1 MKNSRINDIAKTAG
15 VSVST
20 VSRVFNNRPY
30 VKEELRKR
38 VLEVAVDMDYTPKSM
53 ARRDTISIVISRPD
67 DFVSNNY
74 ERSLVNRFFAAASEL
89 KLNLEFI
96 PLDHIKRVYQNF
108 SKAVIGMIYSEHAG
122 DILRTVRNI
131 PVLTVNYRTDGCSFV
146 CTDHEAGVYR
156 ATSYLLENGH
166 REIAILLAPYKE
178 SMSWGECARLDGYRK
193 ALEEYGIA
201 FRRELVMY
209 GGSEI
214 LNSSMKVLLHRHPT
228 ALIACGESLIMPL
241 KYSLDLLNLK
251 VPEDISL
258 ITFYSS
264 EVTPFLLPEQTC
276 IRQDFDQ
283 LARIAME
290 KVCALI
296 EEEETDVGILLPNEF
311 IEGNSVRRLN

>member
-1 MKNSRINDIAKTAG
+1 
-15 VSVST
+15 
-20 VSRVFNNRPY
+20 
-30 VKEELRKR
+30 
-38 VLEVAVDMDYTPKSM
+38 
-53 ARRDTISIVISRPD
+53 
-67 DFVSNNY
+67 
-74 ERSLVNRFFAAASEL
+74 
-89 KLNLEFI
+89 
-96 PLDHIKRVYQNF
+96 
-108 SKAVIGMIYSEHAG
+108 MIYSEHAG

-264 EVTPFLLPEQTC
+264 EITPFLLPEQTC

-311 IEGNSVRRLN
+311 IEGNSVSRLN